1 MSNVPSMGQ
10 LTGSEKRALLLWVL
24 AGIAGLFFAH
34 RYFFQAFPE
43 ASVDF
48 KVTRP
53 QALERAKKF
62 VAGLGENVDGY
73 KSAIEFGV
81 DEQQKVYLE
90 RELGLQ
96 KANELA
102 SSQVNLWYWSVRFY
116 KPLQEEEY
124 SVRVNPAGQIVGYE
138 HVVPAEREGA
148 KLDRAAA
155 QAIATNFFTQ
165 QLGKNAGEWTL
176 LNEEANSERKPN
188 RVDWDFTWE
197 KPGLKVK
204 EAPYREKI
212 HVAGDKPA
220 GAAEGLHV
228 PEEWRRSYKRL
239 RSGNDRLAQTFFVL
253 YFVLLA
259 VAVGVAIVLTLANK
273 TSWSLALRL
282 GAVAVG
288 VLFLQGLN
296 DWPLWGSS
304 YETKSAY
311 SGFVLLQILKAL
323 AIAVFEAFTISI
335 VLPAAEPLY
344 RQSQPNNLRLSKL
357 LTWRGICSKEFFS
370 SATVGICLAA
380 AHIGFVV
387 VFYTVATKFGAWAPQ
402 EVNYSDAVNTGFPW
416 ISGVAIG
423 LLASMNEEF
432 TFRLFAIPFFTRFTK
447 SRWIAVIVPAFLWG
461 FLHSNYPQEPA
472 YIRGVEVGLIGIV
485 AGLVMLRWGILAT
498 LIWHYTVDA
507 SLVGLFLVRS
517 DNLYFKIS
525 GVVVGLAAAAPLVLS
540 AVSYLRR
547 GQFEN
552 VDDLK
557 NAAASLEPM
566 TSAEPA
572 VAVPQVETVSGDPL
586 EAMALSAAEEVRL
599 PQTQTGRPQNQALSG
614 AALAAIGICIVLG
627 GLGALKLKQ
636 ERIGDYLRVTVN
648 AQQAAAL
655 SDAALRN
662 RGLDPKAF
670 HHATQFLD
678 NSDPAATEFLR
689 EKIGVGGVNKLYADQ
704 IPIGLWGT
712 RYFKDSDAEEYFV
725 VLRANGALHS
735 IHHTIAENAA
745 GASLSK
751 EEAIAQAEKYL
762 KTEKNVDLT
771 GWSLV
776 DSDSKKRPHRIDHT
790 LTWQQTSPL
799 DPGDDVANHAY
810 ERIDV
815 NVTGD
820 EAGWYRTYVK
830 IPDEWR
836 RKREEEGLSRT
847 LFLVG
852 KILLWLALGAAMFV
866 TYFQHF
872 RSEDARSIPWR
883 RISKWAMWSLGAIV
897 LTIAFGDRLPQV
909 MEQYDTAVSLKGFYL
924 LAGILSLVGTAF
936 SVGALILAFGIA
948 WFYCRRAF
956 GEASL
961 PSWAGMPGL
970 YYRDALFIGA
980 GGVSALIGLQ
990 SALSWA
996 NGHFPTIHR
1005 FASLS
1010 FSPELAAKW
1019 PAASALGATLSHS
1032 LLLVAVIGAIGGFF
1046 ASYVKSWIIRIPILL
1061 VGAATMVGDWGN
1073 AADFL
1078 QRYAFSLILLTVV
1091 VLGVSYVARLNLL
1104 GIFLVVFGS
1113 GLLSAAMG
1121 LLGQPNESYHH
1132 SAYALFFAIALV
1144 LGWPLVKWLTAT
1156 TEAGA

>member
-1 MSNVPSMGQ
+1 MPNIPSMGQ

-53 QALERAKKF
+53 QALERAKTF

-138 HVVPAEREGA
+138 HVVPAAREGA
-148 KLDRAAA
+148 KLERAAA
-155 QAIATNFFTQ
+155 QAIASNFFTQ

-197 KPGLKVK
+197 KPSLKVK

-228 PEEWRRSYKRL
+228 PEEWQRSYRRL
-239 RSGNDRLAQTFFVL
+239 RSGNDTLALVFTVP
-253 YFVLLA
+253 YIALLA
-259 VAVGVAIVLTLANK
+259 IAIWFAIALTKVGQTKWA
-273 TSWSLALRL
+273 LALKL
-282 GAVAVG
+282 GAIAAAL
-288 VLFLQGLN
+288 LFLQGLN

-304 YETKSAY
+304 YDTKDAY
-311 SGFVLLQILKAL
+311 AGFILLQILKAL
-323 AIAVFEAFTISI
+323 AFAIITALTISL

-344 RQSQPNNLRLSKL
+344 RQSQPNNLRLGKL
-357 LTWRGICSKEFFS
+357 LTRRGIRSKEFFS
-370 SATVGICLAA
+370 SAMVGICLAA
-380 AHIGFVV
+380 THIGFVV
-387 VFYTVATKFGAWAPQ
+387 VFYTVATHFGAWAPQ

-525 GVVVGLAAAAPLVLS
+525 GVVVGLAAAAPLLVS

-547 GQFEN
+547 GQFED

-557 NAAASLEPM
+557 NVAESLEIEVRAK
-566 TSAEPA
+566 TEETAEQSGA
-572 VAVPQVETVSGDPL
+572 AGDPL
-586 EAMALSAAEEVRL
+586 AAATLPGTAEESL
-599 PQTQTGRPQNQALSG
+599 PQREATARHYKALPG
-614 AALAAIGICIVLG
+614 AGLGVLGICVVLGALAALN
-627 GLGALKLKQ
+627 LKQ
-636 ERIGDYLRVTVN
+636 ERIGDYLRLTVN
-648 AQQAAAL
+648 AQQATTL
-655 SDAALRN
+655 SDGAVRSQK
-662 RGLDPKAF
+662 LDPGAF
-670 HHATQFLD
+670 HHTTVFLD

-689 EKIGVGGVNKLYADQ
+689 EKIGASGVNKLYTDQ

-712 RYFKDSDAEEYFV
+712 RYFKDSEPEEYFV
-725 VLRANGALHS
+725 VLKANGALHS
-735 IHHTIAENAA
+735 VHHTIAENAA

-751 EEAIAQAEKYL
+751 EQAIAQAEKYL
-762 KTEKNVDLT
+762 RAEKNLDLT

-776 DSDSKKRPHRIDHT
+776 DSESKKRPHRIDHT
-790 LTWQQTSPL
+790 LTWQQSAPL
-799 DPGDDVANHAY
+799 DPGGDGTNHAY
-810 ERIDV
+810 ERIEV
-815 NVTGD
+815 KVTGD

-830 IPDEWR
+830 IPEDWE

-852 KILLWLALGAAMFV
+852 KIVLWLALGAAMFV
-866 TYFQHF
+866 IYFQHF
-872 RSEDARSIPWR
+872 RSEDAQSIPWK
-883 RISKWAMWSLGAIV
+883 RISGWAMWSLGGLILPIV
-897 LTIAFGDRLPQV
+897 FGDRLAQI
-909 MEQYDTAVSLKGFYL
+909 MQQYQTAMPLKVWYLIAFISLL
-924 LAGILSLVGTAF
+924 LGSVFT
-936 SVGALILAFGIA
+936 VGALILAFGIA
-948 WFYCRRAF
+948 WFYCRKAF

-961 PSWAGMPGL
+961 PSWTGMSKL

-996 NGHFPTIHR
+996 SGHFPTIHR

-1010 FSPELAAKW
+1010 FSPEFAAKW

-1046 ASYVKSWIIRIPILL
+1046 ASYVKSWFIRIPILL
-1061 VGAATMVGDWGN
+1061 LGAATMVGDWGN

-1091 VLGVSYVARLNLL
+1091 VLGVSFVARLNLL

-1113 GLLSAAMG
+1113 GILSAAMA

-1132 SAYALFFAIALV
+1132 SAYALFFAIALAM
-1144 LGWPLVKWLTAT
+1144 GWPLVKWLTAT
-1156 TEAGA
+1156 AEARA